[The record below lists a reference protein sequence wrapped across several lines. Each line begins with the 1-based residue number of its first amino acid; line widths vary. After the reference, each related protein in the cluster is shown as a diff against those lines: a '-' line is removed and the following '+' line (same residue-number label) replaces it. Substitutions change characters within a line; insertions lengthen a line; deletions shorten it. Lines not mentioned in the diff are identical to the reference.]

1 MSLGAEGVGLFRSEF
16 IYLRTTSLPSEEDH
30 LAVYS
35 RIAKE
40 AAPHPVYI
48 RTLDI
53 GGEKSLPQLNIEQEP
68 NPALGLRGVRFSLR
82 NKPLFRVQL
91 RAILRASPQKN
102 VRVLVPMVTEV
113 EEIIEVKDMFE
124 DVKAEL
130 RREKV
135 PFDEKIPMGVM
146 IEVPAAAAL
155 TDLMLREVDYVSVGT
170 NDLIQYFLAVDRSN
184 EFVSYLYKPFHPA
197 VLRLIRSVIQS
208 AQKMGKDVTICGEM
222 AADPLSAIILMGF
235 GLRTF
240 SMNPIFIPRI
250 KKALRAIE
258 AKTAEKIA
266 SETMKLRSAQEIE
279 EYVIEEILVR
289 HPQVFLASR
298 PADLGPG
305 H

>member
-1 MSLGAEGVGLFRSEF
+1 MR
-16 IYLRTTSLPSEEDH
+16 PDEEEH
-30 LAVYS
+30 LAFYS
-35 RIAKE
+35 RIARG

-68 NPALGLRGVRFSLR
+68 NPALGLRAVRYSLR
-82 NKPLFRVQL
+82 NKPLFRIQL
-91 RAILRASPQKN
+91 RAILRASVLKN
-102 VRVLVPMVTEV
+102 VRVLIPMVTEV
-113 EEIIEVKDMFE
+113 EEVVEVKDIFE

-135 PFDEKIPMGVM
+135 KFDERIPLGVM

-155 TDLMLREVDYVSVGT
+155 TDLILREVDYVSIGT

-208 AQKMGKDVTICGEM
+208 AEKAGKGVTVCGEM
-222 AADPLSAIILMGF
+222 AADPLSAIVLMGF

-250 KKALRAIE
+250 KKAVRAVE
-258 AKTAEKIA
+258 VRTAEKIVA
-266 SETMKLRSAQEIE
+266 EAMKLRSAQEVE
-279 EYVIEEILVR
+279 EYVTEEILVH
-289 HPQVFLASR
+289 HPQVFLGSR
-298 PADLGPG
+298 PTE
-305 H
+305 